1 MNVNAKK
8 KSFFSF
14 SHLII
19 DSYTIGEK
27 KELIVLAV
35 FNNNIHTKIGTELI
49 IDCWPGLSINE
60 RLSDL
65 IYQDREMELFKATDI
80 LALVEALKSE
90 LEPLVSN
97 VNKSAKLINNFLN
110 LPTDHEKVEELY
122 RYITSRYSK
131 MDIK

>member
-1 MNVNAKK
+1 MLKQK
-8 KSFFSF
+8 RSLLSF

-35 FNNNIHTKIGTELI
+35 FNNNIYTRIGTELI
-49 IDCWPGLSINE
+49 INCWPLLLMTGQLPEITYRN
-60 RLSDL
+60 
-65 IYQDREMELFKATDI
+65 REMALFKDTDI
-80 LALVEALKSE
+80 LALVEALKRE

-97 VNKSAKLINNFLN
+97 VNKSAKLINNFIN
-110 LPTDHEKVEELY
+110 LSTDDQKIEELS

>member
-1 MNVNAKK
+1 MQK

-35 FNNNIHTKIGTELI
+35 FNNGTELI

-60 RLSDL
+60 QLLDL
-65 IYQDREMELFKATDI
+65 IYQDCEMELFKATDI

-110 LPTDHEKVEELY
+110 LPTDYEKVEELY

>member
-1 MNVNAKK
+1 MSMQK

-35 FNNNIHTKIGTELI
+35 FNNIHTKIGTELI
-49 IDCWPGLSINE
+49 INCWPVFSINE

-65 IYQDREMELFKATDI
+65 FYQGREMELFKATDI

-110 LPTDHEKVEELY
+110 LPTDYEKVEELY

>member
-1 MNVNAKK
+1 MSMQKK

-49 IDCWPGLSINE
+49 INCWPVFSINE

-65 IYQDREMELFKATDI
+65 FYQGREMELFKATDI

-110 LPTDHEKVEELY
+110 LPTDYEKVEELY

>member
-1 MNVNAKK
+1 MLKQK
-8 KSFFSF
+8 RSLLSF

-35 FNNNIHTKIGTELI
+35 FNNNIYTRIGTELI
-49 IDCWPGLSINE
+49 INCWPLLLMTGQLLEI
-60 RLSDL
+60 
-65 IYQDREMELFKATDI
+65 IYRNSEMALFKDTDI
-80 LALVEALKSE
+80 LALVEALKRE

-97 VNKSAKLINNFLN
+97 VNKSAKLINNFIN
-110 LPTDHEKVEELY
+110 LSTDDQKMEELS

>member
-1 MNVNAKK
+1 MLKQK
-8 KSFFSF
+8 RSLLSF

-19 DSYTIGEK
+19 DSYTIVEK

-35 FNNNIHTKIGTELI
+35 FNNNIYTRIGTELI
-49 IDCWPGLSINE
+49 INCWPLLLLTGQFPEI
-60 RLSDL
+60 
-65 IYQDREMELFKATDI
+65 IYRNGEMALFKDTDI
-80 LALVEALKSE
+80 LDLVEALKRE

-97 VNKSAKLINNFLN
+97 VNKSAKLIDNFIN
-110 LPTDHEKVEELY
+110 LSTDDQKIEELS

>member
-1 MNVNAKK
+1 MLKQK
-8 KSFFSF
+8 RSLLSF

-35 FNNNIHTKIGTELI
+35 FNNNIYTRIGTELI
-49 IDCWPGLSINE
+49 INCWPLLLMTRQLPDI
-60 RLSDL
+60 
-65 IYQDREMELFKATDI
+65 IYRNSEMALFEDTDI
-80 LALVEALKSE
+80 LALVEALKRE
-90 LEPLVSN
+90 LEPLGSN

-110 LPTDHEKVEELY
+110 LSTDDQKMEELS

>member
-1 MNVNAKK
+1 MSMQK

-60 RLSDL
+60 QLSDL
-65 IYQDREMELFKATDI
+65 IYQDREMEL
-80 LALVEALKSE
+80 LRL
-90 LEPLVSN
+90 
-97 VNKSAKLINNFLN
+97 LIF
-110 LPTDHEKVEELY
+110 
-122 RYITSRYSK
+122 
-131 MDIK
+131 

>member
-1 MNVNAKK
+1 MLKQK
-8 KSFFSF
+8 RSLLSF

-60 RLSDL
+60 QLSDL
-65 IYQDREMELFKATDI
+65 IYQDCEMELFKATDI
-80 LALVEALKSE
+80 LALVEALKRE

-97 VNKSAKLINNFLN
+97 VNKSAKLINNFIN
-110 LPTDHEKVEELY
+110 LSTDDQKIEELS

>member
-1 MNVNAKK
+1 MLKQK
-8 KSFFSF
+8 RSLLSF

-35 FNNNIHTKIGTELI
+35 FNNNIYTRIGTELI
-49 IDCWPGLSINE
+49 INCWPLLLMTGQLPEITYRN
-60 RLSDL
+60 
-65 IYQDREMELFKATDI
+65 REMALFKDTDI
-80 LALVEALKSE
+80 LALVEALKRE

-97 VNKSAKLINNFLN
+97 VNKSAKLINNFIN
-110 LPTDHEKVEELY
+110 LSTDDQKMEELS

>member
-1 MNVNAKK
+1 MLKQK
-8 KSFFSF
+8 RSLLSF

-35 FNNNIHTKIGTELI
+35 FNNNIYTRIGTELI
-49 IDCWPGLSINE
+49 INCWPLLLMTGQLPEI
-60 RLSDL
+60 
-65 IYQDREMELFKATDI
+65 IYRNREMALFKDTDI
-80 LALVEALKSE
+80 LDLVEALKRE
-90 LEPLVSN
+90 LKPLVSN
-97 VNKSAKLINNFLN
+97 VNKSAKLIDNFIN
-110 LPTDHEKVEELY
+110 LSTDDQKIEELS

>member
-1 MNVNAKK
+1 MSMQK
-8 KSFFSF
+8 KSFFFF

-35 FNNNIHTKIGTELI
+35 FNNNIYTRIGTELI
-49 IDCWPGLSINE
+49 IDCWPRLSINE
-60 RLSDL
+60 QLSAL
-65 IYQDREMELFKATDI
+65 IYQDCEMELFKATDI

-110 LPTDHEKVEELY
+110 LPTDYEKVKELY

>member
-1 MNVNAKK
+1 MLKQK
-8 KSFFSF
+8 RSLLSF

-35 FNNNIHTKIGTELI
+35 FNNNIYTRIGTELI
-49 IDCWPGLSINE
+49 INCWPLLLQTEQFPEI
-60 RLSDL
+60 
-65 IYQDREMELFKATDI
+65 IYRNSEMALFKDTDI
-80 LALVEALKSE
+80 LDLVEALKRE

-97 VNKSAKLINNFLN
+97 VNKSAKLINNNFIN
-110 LPTDHEKVEELY
+110 LSTDYQKIEELS
-122 RYITSRYSK
+122 RYITRRYSK

>member
-1 MNVNAKK
+1 MLKQK
-8 KSFFSF
+8 RSLLSF

-35 FNNNIHTKIGTELI
+35 FNNNIYTRIGTELI
-49 IDCWPGLSINE
+49 INCWPLSLMTGQLPEITYRNG
-60 RLSDL
+60 
-65 IYQDREMELFKATDI
+65 EMALFKDTDI
-80 LALVEALKSE
+80 LALVEALKRE

-97 VNKSAKLINNFLN
+97 VNKSAKLINNFIN
-110 LPTDHEKVEELY
+110 LSTDDQKIEKLS

>member
-1 MNVNAKK
+1 MLKQK
-8 KSFFSF
+8 RSLLSF

-35 FNNNIHTKIGTELI
+35 FNNNIYTRIGTELI
-49 IDCWPGLSINE
+49 INCWPLLMTGQLPDI
-60 RLSDL
+60 
-65 IYQDREMELFKATDI
+65 IYRNSEMALFKDTDI
-80 LALVEALKSE
+80 LALVEALKRE

-110 LPTDHEKVEELY
+110 LSTDDQKMEELS

>member
-1 MNVNAKK
+1 MLKQK
-8 KSFFSF
+8 RSLLSF

-35 FNNNIHTKIGTELI
+35 FNNNIYTRIGTELI
-49 IDCWPGLSINE
+49 INCWPLLLPTGQFPEI
-60 RLSDL
+60 
-65 IYQDREMELFKATDI
+65 IYQNSERALFKDTDI
-80 LALVEALKSE
+80 LDLVEALKRE

-97 VNKSAKLINNFLN
+97 VNKSAKLINNNFIN
-110 LPTDHEKVEELY
+110 LSTDYQKIEELS
-122 RYITSRYSK
+122 RYITRRYSK

>member
-1 MNVNAKK
+1 MLKQK
-8 KSFFSF
+8 RSLLSF

-35 FNNNIHTKIGTELI
+35 FNNNIYTRIGTELI
-49 IDCWPGLSINE
+49 INCWPLLLPTGQFPEI
-60 RLSDL
+60 
-65 IYQDREMELFKATDI
+65 IYRNGEMALFKDTDI
-80 LALVEALKSE
+80 LDLVEALKRE

-97 VNKSAKLINNFLN
+97 VNKSAKLIDNFIN
-110 LPTDHEKVEELY
+110 LSTDDQKIEELS
-122 RYITSRYSK
+122 RCITSRYSK

>member
-1 MNVNAKK
+1 MLKQK
-8 KSFFSF
+8 RSLLSF

-49 IDCWPGLSINE
+49 IDCWPLLLMTGQLPEITYRN
-60 RLSDL
+60 
-65 IYQDREMELFKATDI
+65 REMALFKDTDI
-80 LALVEALKSE
+80 LALVEALKRE

-97 VNKSAKLINNFLN
+97 VNKSAKLINNFIN
-110 LPTDHEKVEELY
+110 LSTDDQKMEELS

>member
-1 MNVNAKK
+1 MQK

-49 IDCWPGLSINE
+49 IDCWPLLLPTGQFPEI
-60 RLSDL
+60 
-65 IYQDREMELFKATDI
+65 IYRNREMALFKDTDI
-80 LALVEALKSE
+80 LDLVEALKRE

-110 LPTDHEKVEELY
+110 LPTDYEKVEELY

>member
-1 MNVNAKK
+1 MLKQK
-8 KSFFSF
+8 RSLLSF

-27 KELIVLAV
+27 KELIVLTV
-35 FNNNIHTKIGTELI
+35 FNNNIYTRIGTELI
-49 IDCWPGLSINE
+49 INCWPLSLMTGQLPEITYRNG
-60 RLSDL
+60 
-65 IYQDREMELFKATDI
+65 EMALFKDTDI
-80 LALVEALKSE
+80 LALVEALKRE

-97 VNKSAKLINNFLN
+97 VNKSAKLINNFIN
-110 LPTDHEKVEELY
+110 LSTDDQKIEELS

>member
-1 MNVNAKK
+1 MLKQK
-8 KSFFSF
+8 RSLLSF

-35 FNNNIHTKIGTELI
+35 FNNNIYTRIGTELI
-49 IDCWPGLSINE
+49 INCWPLLLMTGQLPDI
-60 RLSDL
+60 
-65 IYQDREMELFKATDI
+65 IYRNSEMALFKDTDI
-80 LALVEALKSE
+80 LALVEALKRE

-110 LPTDHEKVEELY
+110 LPTDYEKVEELY

>member
-1 MNVNAKK
+1 MSMQK

-49 IDCWPGLSINE
+49 ISCWPALSISGQ
-60 RLSDL
+60 LSDL
-65 IYQDREMELFKATDI
+65 IYQDCKMELFKATDI

-97 VNKSAKLINNFLN
+97 VNESAKLINNFLN
-110 LPTDHEKVEELY
+110 LPTDSEKVGELY
-122 RYITSRYSK
+122 RYITSRYFN